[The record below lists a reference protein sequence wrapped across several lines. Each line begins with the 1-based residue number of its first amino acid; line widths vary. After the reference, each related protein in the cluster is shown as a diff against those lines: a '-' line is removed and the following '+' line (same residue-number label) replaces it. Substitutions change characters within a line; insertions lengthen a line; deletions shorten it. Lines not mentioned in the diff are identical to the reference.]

1 MKFRL
6 SLIILSLS
14 LLFASDTVFNKVYAG
29 SHFPPPVSNDVDVSA
44 TIDKDPPSV
53 TITNPTGGSTVF
65 GSIDVDASATDDVGV
80 VRVEFFVDGSL
91 VNTDTTAPFGF
102 VLDTTSLTDGSHTI
116 LARAFDGEGK
126 TGTDTITVNVNNTNP
141 PLQSPTSKIQD
152 PVIGPPTAATGPA
165 KRTTLVQIPEEKEGI
180 LFFKDNKDFWLGITV
195 GLEVIAVIFLIFLVK
210 HSKRKNKEKG
220 ESQQ

>member
-14 LLFASDTVFNKVYAG
+14 LLFAPQAVFAQGDNEVSGTVDRN
-29 SHFPPPVSNDVDVSA
+29 
-44 TIDKDPPSV
+44 PPSV
-53 TITNPTGGSTVF
+53 TITSPTEGSTIS
-65 GSIDVDASATDDVGV
+65 GATDVDASATDDVGV

-102 VLDTTSLTDGSHTI
+102 VLDTTTLTDGSHTI
-116 LARAFDGEGK
+116 LARAFDAEGK

-165 KRTTLVQIPEEKEGI
+165 KRTTLVQIPEEKEGSP
-180 LFFKDNKDFWLGITV
+180 FFKDNKDFWLGIAV
-195 GLEVIAVIFLIFLVK
+195 GLELLMIISLIIFIK
-210 HSKRKNKEKG
+210 SRRKKKE
-220 ESQQ
+220 ETA